1 MDEKH
6 PYRYLF
12 LTLFQDI
19 SALHFFFYYF
29 LMFLLPFACNTT
41 NDVDIP
47 SNASPNFVEVFT
59 DASYAQTLDVLG
71 HTGTTSIDQ
80 GWQFSMENPHRLDQP
95 WKISLQY
102 IKDAQTVHIT
112 LHDFLWLDQT
122 ETAQRAVFTMTQ
134 LLIQNQS
141 MISAKYQLHA
151 KTGAISLA
159 TDIPVTETVSPEELE
174 TAIQHL
180 YRYAQQDYLMLVDA
194 LGSNRY

>member
-1 MDEKH
+1 
-6 PYRYLF
+6 
-12 LTLFQDI
+12 
-19 SALHFFFYYF
+19 
-29 LMFLLPFACNTT
+29 MFLLPFACNTT

-47 SNASPNFVEVFT
+47 SNATSTFVDTFT
-59 DASYAQTLDVLG
+59 NISYAQTLEKLG
-71 HTGTTSIDQ
+71 HIGTTSIDH
-80 GWQFSMENPHRLDQP
+80 GWQFSMKNPHRLDQP

-102 IKDAQTVHIT
+102 IKEAHTVHIT

-151 KTGAISLA
+151 KTGSISLA
-159 TDIPVTETVSPEELE
+159 TDIPATETLSTEELE
-174 TAIQHL
+174 KAVQNL

-194 LGSNRY
+194 LGTNRY